1 MTPTDQL
8 NHLKFAR
15 LKYMNS
21 AIEMLNKYT
30 VDSNR
35 LQNNIYANIWLT
47 QFNNEEIFNK
57 IS

>member
-47 QFNNEEIFNK
+47 
-57 IS
+57 